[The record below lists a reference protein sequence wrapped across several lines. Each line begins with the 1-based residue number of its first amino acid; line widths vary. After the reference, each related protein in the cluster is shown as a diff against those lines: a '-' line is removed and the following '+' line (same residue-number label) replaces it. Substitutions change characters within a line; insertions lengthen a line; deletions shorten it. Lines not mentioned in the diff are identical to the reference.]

1 MGLFNLV
8 DKLVDS
14 ASDKVIE
21 TVVEVQTKTPYLLGK
36 YTKPTPE
43 SLKEMEK
50 FAEEFIDFKNPRNMI
65 EKLKNMSEGELFL
78 MMMMSGHMTRED
90 VQHHFELKD
99 TYSEGVR
106 QGNLEAAKKFAALL
120 KQSDNM
126 RIGAFALGYHVARLG
141 GNSDE
146 KLGVIVDALGMPD
159 SSLLSEYV
167 RSKNNKIIR
176 GNPSFGEICSDYLN
190 SLSVEQLKSVDGFLQ
205 EIINTGGSSVNEK
218 NFYQNKWQN
227 YLNTDCRQSPF
238 RNNLRRAFCFD
249 FCQ

>member
-1 MGLFNLV
+1 MHF
-8 DKLVDS
+8 
-14 ASDKVIE
+14 
-21 TVVEVQTKTPYLLGK
+21 LL
-36 YTKPTPE
+36 
-43 SLKEMEK
+43 
-50 FAEEFIDFKNPRNMI
+50 N
-65 EKLKNMSEGELFL
+65 LFL

-120 KQSDNM
+120 EQSDNI

-176 GNPSFGEICSDYLN
+176 GNPSFGEICSDYLD
-190 SLSVEQLKSVDGFLQ
+190 SLSVEQLKSIDGFLQ
-205 EIINTGGSSVNEK
+205 EII
-218 NFYQNKWQN
+218 
-227 YLNTDCRQSPF
+227 R
-238 RNNLRRAFCFD
+238 
-249 FCQ
+249 